1 MSIDRMIA
9 QNVKECKSESL
20 EWTSISLE
28 SDWFSTGDDYQ
39 RAYNNILGRKRPGK
53 ILAVGC
59 FGSSWGSK
67 TPLVPAEKLIRGLL
81 EEKIFVMLS
90 PGTNGV
96 LLPYYYESKE
106 YQQLYRKLSNMMDN
120 PPEGEDFEDIDE
132 LYERNPG
139 TELTP
144 YRQQMEDLREQL
156 SKHRNP
162 YLHFGLLS
170 DEELKALA

>member
-9 QNVKECKSESL
+9 QNVTECKSGSL

-39 RAYNNILGRKRPGK
+39 RAYDNLLGRKRSGK
-53 ILAVGC
+53 ILVVGC
-59 FGSSWGSK
+59 FGPSWN
-67 TPLVPAEKLIRGLL
+67 TEIPLVPAERLVRGLL

-90 PGTNGV
+90 PGCI
-96 LLPYYYESKE
+96 YYESKE

-120 PPEGEDFEDIDE
+120 PPPGEDFEDIDE

-156 SKHRNP
+156 SKQRNP
-162 YLHFGLLS
+162 YLNFGILS
-170 DEELKALA
+170 EKELKALA